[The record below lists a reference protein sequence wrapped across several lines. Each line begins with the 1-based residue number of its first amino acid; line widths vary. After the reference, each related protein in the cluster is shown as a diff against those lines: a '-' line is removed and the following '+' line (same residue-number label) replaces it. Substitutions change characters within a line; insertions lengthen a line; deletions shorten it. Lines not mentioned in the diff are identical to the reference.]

1 MPDERTVQQAEAGD
15 LEVVRDLTIAAYEP
29 YTALFGAPPRRG
41 RTASPSE
48 DYAPRIAAGQ
58 VWLLREGADIIGLM
72 VVEPHTDKYLI
83 YSIAIRPDRK
93 GQGHGSFLLDWVE
106 RRAREAK
113 VAELRL
119 FTNARMTRNISLYAA
134 NGYLET
140 SRHPNPHRAD
150 ITQVNMA
157 KPLS

>member
-1 MPDERTVQQAEAGD
+1 MPDEKTIQQAEAGD
-15 LEVVRDLTIAAYEP
+15 FEVVRDLTIAAYEP
-29 YTALFGAPPRRG
+29 YTALFGAPPMPV
-41 RTASPSE
+41 TE
-48 DYAPRIAAGQ
+48 DYAPRIAAGE
-58 VWLLREGADIIGLM
+58 VWLLRDGGDIVGLM
-72 VVEPHTDKYLI
+72 VVEPHADHFLI

-106 RRAREAK
+106 RRARNAK

-140 SRHPNPHRAD
+140 SRHPNPKRAD

>member
-1 MPDERTVQQAEAGD
+1 MMPDERTIRQAGPDD
-15 LEVVRDLTIAAYEP
+15 LDTVRSLTVAAYEP
-29 YTALFGAPPRRG
+29 YTALFGAPPMPV
-41 RTASPSE
+41 TE
-48 DYAPRIAAGQ
+48 DYAPRIAAGE
-58 VWLLREGADIIGLM
+58 VWLLRDGTDIVGLM
-72 VVEPHTDKYLI
+72 VVEPHADHSLI

-93 GQGHGSFLLDWVE
+93 GQGYGSFLLEWVE
-106 RRAREAK
+106 RRARDAGM
-113 VAELRL
+113 AELRL

-140 SRHPNPHRAD
+140 SRHPNPKRAD